1 MSKKLIY
8 FFKKQGI
15 LIMDYNKK
23 IIKILILFLI
33 IFFQQNISIANI
45 VYDKDNILITE
56 LELEEFKKLYFQNKK
71 IELEKLKAIKEL
83 VLLKKAI
90 SQLEEKQPNAL
101 KNLDRIIINE
111 FGENN
116 FNSPIERDFLRFFK
130 IRNEFIIQYFNDEL
144 NINDIEFTLSS
155 FSELNMPLSNNS
167 CKTINNYI
175 NLKNNIEFIES
186 LYENFKKNQRNFEIE
201 VEGGKFNVCISEK
214 DFLMIEKELINY
226 IELKTENRFKAFIY
240 EK

>member
-1 MSKKLIY
+1 M
-8 FFKKQGI
+8 G
-15 LIMDYNKK
+15 YNKK
-23 IIKILILFLI
+23 IKRIVILFLI
-33 IFFQQNISIANI
+33 LLFQQNTTLANI
-45 VYDKDNILITE
+45 VYNKDDILITE
-56 LELEEFKKLYFQNKK
+56 LELEEFKKIYLQNKK
-71 IELEKLKAIKEL
+71 IELVKLKAIKEL
-83 VLLKKAI
+83 VLLKKTI
-90 SQLEEKQPNAL
+90 SQLENKQPEAL

-111 FGENN
+111 FGEKEFNN
-116 FNSPIERDFLRFFK
+116 PIKRDFLRFFK

-144 NINDIEFTLSS
+144 NISDIKFTLSS
-155 FSELNMPLSNNS
+155 FSELNMPLSNNG

-201 VEGGKFNVCISEK
+201 VESGKFNVCISEK
-214 DFLMIEKELINY
+214 DFLIIEKGLINY

>member
-1 MSKKLIY
+1 
-8 FFKKQGI
+8 
-15 LIMDYNKK
+15 MDYNKK

-45 VYDKDNILITE
+45 VYDKGNILITE

-71 IELEKLKAIKEL
+71 KELKKLKAIKEL
-83 VLLKKAI
+83 VLLKKTI

-155 FSELNMPLSNNS
+155 FSELNMPLSNNG

-201 VEGGKFNVCISEK
+201 VESRKFNVCISEK
-214 DFLMIEKELINY
+214 DFLIIEKELINY